1 MEQNKEVSI
10 AEKDLKAIAAL
21 TYKQRDLIKNIENEL
36 TILKKTDERVNEIYA
51 KYGLFD
57 WWIKNN
63 CEGYH
68 D

>member
-21 TYKQRDLIKNIENEL
+21 TYEQQKIIKNIENEL

>member
-1 MEQNKEVSI
+1 MEQNKEISI

-21 TYKQRDLIKNIENEL
+21 TYKQQELIKNIENEL

>member
-1 MEQNKEVSI
+1 MEQNKEISI

-21 TYKQRDLIKNIENEL
+21 TYEQQKIIKNIENEL

>member
-21 TYKQRDLIKNIENEL
+21 TYEQQKLIKNIENEL
-36 TILKKTDERVNEIYA
+36 TILKKTDERVNKIYA

>member
-21 TYKQRDLIKNIENEL
+21 TYEQQELIKNIENEL

>member
-21 TYKQRDLIKNIENEL
+21 TYEQQKLIKNIENEL

>member
-21 TYKQRDLIKNIENEL
+21 TYEQQKLIKNIENEL
-36 TILKKTDERVNEIYA
+36 TILKKTDERENEIYE
-51 KYGLFD
+51 KYGLLD

>member
-1 MEQNKEVSI
+1 MEQNKEISI

-21 TYKQRDLIKNIENEL
+21 TYEQQKLIKNIENEL

>member
-21 TYKQRDLIKNIENEL
+21 TYKQQELIKNIENEL

>member
-1 MEQNKEVSI
+1 MEQSKEVSI

-21 TYKQRDLIKNIENEL
+21 TYKQQELIKNIENEL

>member
-1 MEQNKEVSI
+1 MEQNKEVNI

-21 TYKQRDLIKNIENEL
+21 TYEQQKLIKNIENEL

>member
-1 MEQNKEVSI
+1 MEQNKEVNI

-21 TYKQRDLIKNIENEL
+21 TYEQQKIIKNIENEL

>member
-1 MEQNKEVSI
+1 MEQSKEISI

-21 TYKQRDLIKNIENEL
+21 TYKQQELIKNIENEL
-36 TILKKTDERVNEIYA
+36 TILKKTDERMNEIYA

>member
-21 TYKQRDLIKNIENEL
+21 TYEQQKIIKNIENEL
-36 TILKKTDERVNEIYA
+36 TILTKTDERVNEIYA

>member
-10 AEKDLKAIAAL
+10 AEKYLKAIAAL
-21 TYKQRDLIKNIENEL
+21 TYEQQELIKNIENEL

>member
-1 MEQNKEVSI
+1 MEQSKEISI

-21 TYKQRDLIKNIENEL
+21 TYKQQELIKNIENEL
-36 TILKKTDERVNEIYA
+36 TILKKTDKRMNEIYA

>member
-10 AEKDLKAIAAL
+10 AERDLKAIAAL
-21 TYKQRDLIKNIENEL
+21 TYKQQELIKNIENEL

>member
-21 TYKQRDLIKNIENEL
+21 THEQQQLIENIENEL

-57 WWIKNN
+57 WWIENN
-63 CEGYH
+63 CGGYH

>member
-21 TYKQRDLIKNIENEL
+21 TYEQQELIKNIENEL
-36 TILKKTDERVNEIYA
+36 IILKKTDERVNEIYA

>member
-10 AEKDLKAIAAL
+10 AEKDLKVIAAFIHE
-21 TYKQRDLIKNIENEL
+21 QQQLIENIENEL

-57 WWIKNN
+57 WWIENN
-63 CEGYH
+63 CGGYH

>member
-21 TYKQRDLIKNIENEL
+21 AYEQQKLIKNIENEL

>member
-1 MEQNKEVSI
+1 MSAASVLEEKEF
-10 AEKDLKAIAAL
+10 
-21 TYKQRDLIKNIENEL
+21 RIKNIENEL

>member
-1 MEQNKEVSI
+1 MEQNKEISI

-21 TYKQRDLIKNIENEL
+21 TYEQQKLIKNIENEL
-36 TILKKTDERVNEIYA
+36 TILKKTDERVNGIYA